1 MHKMT
6 VNPVARAVAAALALG
21 AHAACAESATNE
33 LVEAESSIR
42 LPSVEAGVFYRSMK
56 IERGMVEN
64 KESVFGY
71 EVEVEWYGL
80 PGGVEACHD
89 MTDIDGRKGRY
100 NEIESF
106 VGYGFSIGDF
116 TAKAAYVYKACGGDE
131 PDTQEV
137 EAELE
142 YETPFVTPFFEC
154 SLDVDETAGALYG
167 AFGVRREWELAEWA
181 NLCVCGGVGF
191 GNAKRNRE
199 DFDTDRCAF
208 RDMHLGL
215 ELELEL
221 CPHVKLIPGVDLY
234 DQFTS
239 AGRHAYRKGFVAVG
253 GVKLS
258 VEF

>member
-1 MHKMT
+1 MHNMT
-6 VNPVARAVAAALALG
+6 VNPVVCAAAAVLTLG
-21 AHAACAESATNE
+21 AQTAFADSATNE
-33 LVEAESSIR
+33 LTQAESSIER
-42 LPSVEAGVFYRSMK
+42 PAVEAGAFYRSRK

-71 EVEVEWYGL
+71 EAEIEWYGFFV
-80 PGGVEACHD
+80 GVEACYD
-89 MTDIDGRKGRY
+89 MTNIDRRRGRY

-106 VGYGFSIGDF
+106 AGYGITLGDF
-116 TAKAAYVYKACGGDE
+116 SAKAAYVHKACGGDE
-131 PDTQEV
+131 PNTQEL
-137 EAELE
+137 ELELE
-142 YETPFVTPFFEC
+142 YETPFFTPFLEC

-181 NLCVCGGVGF
+181 SLCACGGVGF

-239 AGRHAYRKGFVAVG
+239 AGRHEYHKGFVAVG
-253 GVKLS
+253 GVSLAM
-258 VEF
+258 EF

>member
-1 MHKMT
+1 MHEMT
-6 VNPVARAVAAALALG
+6 VNPVVRAAVAALTLG
-21 AHAACAESATNE
+21 AHAAFADGATNE
-33 LVEAESSIR
+33 LTEAKSSIE
-42 LPSVEAGVFYRSMK
+42 LPSVEAGAFYRSMK

-71 EVEVEWYGL
+71 EAEIEWYGFFI
-80 PGGVEACHD
+80 GIEACHD
-89 MTDIDGRKGRY
+89 MTDANRRKGRY

-106 VGYGFSIGDF
+106 AGYGLSLGDF
-116 TAKAAYVYKACGGDE
+116 SAKAAYVHKTRAGDE
-131 PDTQEV
+131 ANTQELGL
-137 EAELE
+137 ELE
-142 YETPFVTPFFEC
+142 CETPFLTPFFEC
-154 SLDVDETAGALYG
+154 SVDVDDCAGALYG
-167 AFGVRREWELAEWA
+167 AFGVRREWELAECA
-181 NLCVCGGVGF
+181 SLCTCGGVGF

-239 AGRHAYRKGFVAVG
+239 AGRHEYHKGFAAVG
-253 GVKLS
+253 GVRLAM
-258 VEF
+258 EF